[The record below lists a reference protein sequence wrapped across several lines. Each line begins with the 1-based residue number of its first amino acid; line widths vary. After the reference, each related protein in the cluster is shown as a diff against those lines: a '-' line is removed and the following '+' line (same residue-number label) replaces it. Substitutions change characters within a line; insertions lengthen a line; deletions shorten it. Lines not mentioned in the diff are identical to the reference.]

1 MFQDTVQMQKEAQN
15 NQTQTQAT
23 LSNLQPTDLP
33 QEQGDSNAR
42 NIDN

>member
-1 MFQDTVQMQKEAQN
+1 MLKEAQN
-15 NQTQTQAT
+15 NQTQDTQTQTQAT